1 MLQADPCHIAALPGA
16 AMSKAVQLLQA
27 TIDYTA
33 LSLALRPPATPA
45 ALPRRPDDRGPNGQG
60 VNRGKFH

>member
-1 MLQADPCHIAALPGA
+1 MLRADPCHVAALPGA

-45 ALPRRPDDRGPNGQG
+45 AYPGVPTPNGQG